1 MKNIIIG
8 LRGLLLK
15 KELWQHNIKNKT
27 SVLHKS
33 DLYKPT
39 ANAVVNIDEIKL
51 GAAILPPFLINWL
64 TQELRPLNIG
74 DKKTINLT
82 EIWPQLISSATVM
95 PSNAQYLPPF
105 PKILNNNVV
114 LQIQK
119 DDADAYSGYI
129 IKDNKIIAK
138 LEKRSIPG
146 IGLYLISALELY
158 DYIMP
163 ANQVLGPVIDRQ
175 VVNNPTPPVIVNVNI
190 QNDKNN
196 TVQPVHKPRYLL
208 YSLKEFLEKRKN
220 NIKPK

>member
-1 MKNIIIG
+1 MKSSIIG
-8 LRGLLLK
+8 LRGFLLK
-15 KELWQHNIKNKT
+15 KELWQNNIKNNKGI
-27 SVLHKS
+27 LHKS

-74 DKKTINLT
+74 DTKTINLT
-82 EIWPQLISSATVM
+82 EIWPQLISSAALM
-95 PSNAQYLPPF
+95 PSYAQYLPPF
-105 PKILNNNVV
+105 PKILNNNIV

-119 DDADAYSGYI
+119 DDADAYSGHI

-158 DYIMP
+158 DYIMT
-163 ANQVLGPVIDRQ
+163 ANQVLSPIIDRQ
-175 VVNNPTPPVIVNVNI
+175 VVHGHPTPPVIVNVNI
-190 QNDKNN
+190 QNEKDN
-196 TVQPVHKPRYLL
+196 TVKPVNKPRYLL
-208 YSLKEFLEKRKN
+208 YSLKEFLEKKRKN
-220 NIKPK
+220 NAK